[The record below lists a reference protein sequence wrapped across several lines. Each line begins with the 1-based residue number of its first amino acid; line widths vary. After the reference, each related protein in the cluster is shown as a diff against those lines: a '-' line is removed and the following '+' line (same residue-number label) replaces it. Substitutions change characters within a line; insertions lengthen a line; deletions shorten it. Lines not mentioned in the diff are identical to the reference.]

1 MHHIQYK
8 ERKTKLHFFGR
19 FMLFGLNYK
28 YVRRKRKGKKWFF
41 KLVLKRLQE
50 EGIRLDPLISTV
62 FALALLKPTPIH

>member
-1 MHHIQYK
+1 
-8 ERKTKLHFFGR
+8 
-19 FMLFGLNYK
+19 MLFGLNYK